1 VIGILELFWESV
13 VLLMLGFYSGGR
25 LALAI
30 YRCRKPTIVALQ
42 GSAVGLGMTMTLPA
56 AIRYSKTPPIVIL

>member
-1 VIGILELFWESV
+1 MLFINLKFFAKKC
-13 VLLMLGFYSGGR
+13 VLRIYSGGR

-42 GSAVGLGMTMTLPA
+42 GSAVGLGMTLTLPA
-56 AIRYSKTPPIVIL
+56 AIRFV